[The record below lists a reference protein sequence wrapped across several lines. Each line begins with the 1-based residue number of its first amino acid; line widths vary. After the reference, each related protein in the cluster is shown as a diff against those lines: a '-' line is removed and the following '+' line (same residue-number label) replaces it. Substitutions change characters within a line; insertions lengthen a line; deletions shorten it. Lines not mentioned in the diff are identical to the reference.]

1 MREKA
6 KEEAKKAKAEEKKK
20 AKETK
25 APPAPPPAPAVMGDK
40 GYKKSVKKVKDPKK
54 QMEGAVMDAKKIA
67 EDAKAMGHSVAEHKK
82 MMAKDDAKKAKASK
96 PASMPMMTDSG
107 ASASSAPAKVKKTKP
122 LTEAEKKLP
131 MLLEQRKQELYSLK
145 SFDEVKKYVRSDERI
160 KLFREIKKGTDDIYK
175 KYKLKKVK
183 GEYELEKFD
192 DEDDKLI
199 KEEIRL
205 ENLEDELQ
213 KESIGSGDFG
223 TFMNKTTRQLEFRQ
237 ANQTPLKFKTA
248 LEIEK
253 SR

>member
-1 MREKA
+1 
-6 KEEAKKAKAEEKKK
+6 
-20 AKETK
+20 
-25 APPAPPPAPAVMGDK
+25 
-40 GYKKSVKKVKDPKK
+40 
-54 QMEGAVMDAKKIA
+54 
-67 EDAKAMGHSVAEHKK
+67 